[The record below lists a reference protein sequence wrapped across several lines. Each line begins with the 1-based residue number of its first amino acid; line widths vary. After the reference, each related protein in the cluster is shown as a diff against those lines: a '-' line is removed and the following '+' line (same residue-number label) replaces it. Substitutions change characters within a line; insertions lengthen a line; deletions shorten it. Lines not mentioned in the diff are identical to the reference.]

1 MKTDGAPRRAAGTS
15 SEVTTRERVLAVVV
29 EHGPVTSGGVA
40 RVLGLTAAAVR
51 RHLDA
56 MAAEGL
62 VSGRDRLPGRAPR
75 GPGRPP
81 KEFVATRR
89 ASAPHGGRDGHA
101 DLAVDLLHHL
111 SATAGRAG
119 VRAYAEHRAHQLR
132 ERYAAEVE
140 AAGAG
145 VPERAR
151 ALAGALGRDGFAAS
165 ARPVDTGTGV
175 AAVQLC
181 QGRCPVQHAAAS
193 FPELCEAETAAF
205 SELLGVGAR
214 RLATLGA
221 GGRVCTTHVPA
232 AAPQPDP
239 AQHEPAQHQP
249 AHDAPAR
256 HHPHQH
262 GTTTSGAPRRAP
274 GPATGRTPS
283 SPEGPRG

>member
-1 MKTDGAPRRAAGTS
+1 MKPDGVPRPAGGTS

-29 EHGPVTSGGVA
+29 EHGPVTSGAVA

-62 VSGRDRLPGRAPR
+62 VTGRDARPGPERR

-89 ASAPHGGRDGHA
+89 ASAPAGDRDGHA

-111 SATAGRAG
+111 AATAGRAG
-119 VRAYAEHRAHQLR
+119 VRAYAEHRAHELR
-132 ERYAAEVE
+132 ERYAPEVR
-140 AAGAG
+140 AAG
-145 VPERAR
+145 PEVTDRAR

-181 QGRCPVQHAAAS
+181 QGRCPVQHAAAA
-193 FPELCEAETAAF
+193 FPELCEAETEAF
-205 SELLGVGAR
+205 SELLGVGTR

-221 GGRVCTTHVPA
+221 GGRVCTTHVPT
-232 AAPQPDP
+232 APPDHDRPTQHHP
-239 AQHEPAQHQP
+239 AQQRSA
-249 AHDAPAR
+249 
-256 HHPHQH
+256 QH

-274 GPATGRTPS
+274 GPAARRTPS